1 MRFPQPRRARSAAL
15 LVALLLLA
23 AAPVRGEEPGAEAS
37 AGNAQQMTE
46 EQVLAI
52 AFDVLLLRPMGFL
65 QTMIGVAVTPIAWL
79 LAIPGGLEN
88 DVIELLVTSPA
99 EHTFLRPLGEL
110 S

>member
-1 MRFPQPRRARSAAL
+1 MRFPQPGRVRLAAL
-15 LVALLLLA
+15 LAALPLLA
-23 AAPVRGEEPGAEAS
+23 APPVRGEEPGAEAGAGS
-37 AGNAQQMTE
+37 AEQITE
-46 EQVLAI
+46 EEVLAI
-52 AFDVLLLRPMGFL
+52 AFDALLLRPMGFL
-65 QTMIGVAVTPIAWL
+65 QTVIGVAVMPLAWL